1 MRRSQLQNKYFKTGN
16 QSDYNS
22 FKKQRNFVSR
32 FSKKEKKKF
41 FENLDLKIIT
51 DNKTFWKYMKPL
63 FSSKQFSHDN
73 PTLVVGENMVTVDSE
88 KAETFN
94 TFFKEAVSNLN
105 ICENEN
111 IINASELE
119 DPVERAIEKY
129 RFHPSILK
137 IRAMVDSES
146 EFNFSNISA
155 ETIESELSKL
165 NSNKAT
171 NFKGIPIKLLKGNSD
186 VLAPI
191 LKTLVNDCFNSNT
204 FPDKLKLADVYPVF
218 KPAGKN
224 APKEKKDKTNIKN
237 YRPISVLP
245 AASKVFERLMQK
257 QISIFIEQHLS
268 KVLCGYR
275 KGYSSQHALIALLEK
290 WRCVLDKKGF
300 GGAVLMDL
308 SKAFDCLSHELLAAK
323 LHAYGFSKN
332 SIRLLQSYLS
342 NRFQRTKINTSF
354 SSWSELLTGVP
365 QGSVLGPL
373 LFNIYLNDLF
383 WFSEKTEPCN
393 FADDTTFYSCNKS
406 LQKVVENLEHD
417 SGIALKWFQDNYMKL
432 NSDKCHL
439 LIAGSKHVEQSVT
452 IGGRE
457 ILETNEQRLL
467 GIHIGKNLNFEAH
480 ISNICLQANNKLT
493 AIARYSNLVSFQK
506 LRILIKAFVEAQFSY
521 CPLVWMFH
529 SRKLNSKINRLHE
542 RALRLLYKDDFST
555 FENLLEIDK
564 SFTIHQRNIQTLAIE
579 MFKAF
584 NNIGPEILRDIF
596 VVRTHNGPTLRNPTD
611 FVVPT
616 IKTVLYG
623 EDSLRYFGSK
633 IWELIPQ
640 EIKSVQNLATF
651 KNSIRKWIPNKCPC
665 RLCKTYIHG
674 VGFIN

>member
-1 MRRSQLQNKYFKTGN
+1 
-16 QSDYNS
+16 
-22 FKKQRNFVSR
+22 
-32 FSKKEKKKF
+32 
-41 FENLDLKIIT
+41 
-51 DNKTFWKYMKPL
+51 
-63 FSSKQFSHDN
+63 
-73 PTLVVGENMVTVDSE
+73 
-88 KAETFN
+88 
-94 TFFKEAVSNLN
+94 
-105 ICENEN
+105 
-111 IINASELE
+111 
-119 DPVERAIEKY
+119 
-129 RFHPSILK
+129 
-137 IRAMVDSES
+137 
-146 EFNFSNISA
+146 
-155 ETIESELSKL
+155 
-165 NSNKAT
+165 
-171 NFKGIPIKLLKGNSD
+171 
-186 VLAPI
+186 
-191 LKTLVNDCFNSNT
+191 
-204 FPDKLKLADVYPVF
+204 
-218 KPAGKN
+218 
-224 APKEKKDKTNIKN
+224 
-237 YRPISVLP
+237 
-245 AASKVFERLMQK
+245 
-257 QISIFIEQHLS
+257 
-268 KVLCGYR
+268 
-275 KGYSSQHALIALLEK
+275 
-290 WRCVLDKKGF
+290 
-300 GGAVLMDL
+300 MDL

-417 SGIALKWFQDNYMKL
+417 SSIALKWFQDNYMKL

-439 LIAGSKHVEQSVT
+439 LIAGSKHVEQSVI
-452 IGGRE
+452 IGGRG

-467 GIHIGKNLNFEAH
+467 GIHIGKNLNFETH

-596 VVRTHNGPTLRNPTD
+596 VVRNHNGPTLRNPTD

-640 EIKSVQNLATF
+640 EIKNVQNIATF

-665 RLCKTYIHG
+665 RLCKTYIQG
-674 VGFIN
+674 VGYIN